1 MSKEKVTIEDV
12 ATNVVDY
19 SKGKEWVEMPNNG
32 TGITCSCSKGDT
44 VLQGKVLATK
54 LTLIDKIKEGIDN
67 GHNCDYICQLSKI
80 YSNLSF

>member
-12 ATNVVDY
+12 AANVVDY
-19 SKGKEWVEMPNNG
+19 SKGKGWVEMPNN
-32 TGITCSCSKGDT
+32 ST

-67 GHNCDYICQLSKI
+67 GHNCDYICQLSII